1 MLDET
6 VMGVLEALKKTCEI
20 IEPYIDY
27 KKYFGDQ
34 NLEITCQDIL
44 NIDLIKWIAFLSAS
58 DGVVKQDEIEFVS
71 DYLKRYFT
79 VDNFVEYINENELY
93 DLSNFD
99 VLPLSFQILFD
110 GDIILANLADQQE
123 PNVGMRMVDH
133 ILLLYELIGKEF
145 LACDGE
151 ITKDE
156 LENYM
161 LALNKLR
168 INARDTF
175 SKQLTEM
182 EREIGYNDVEEKC
195 ETMDDEETI
204 EMLLEELNNLTGLT
218 NVKQDVNS
226 LINLLRIRKIRE
238 DRGIK
243 QESMSLHL
251 VFSGNPGTGK
261 TTVARILAK
270 IYKKLGII
278 SKGQLV
284 EVDRSGLVGGYV
296 GQTALKVQEV
306 VSKAIGGILFIDEAY
321 TLAGKGENDYGQ
333 EAIDTLLKAMED
345 NRGNLIV
352 IVAGYPDLMNEF
364 LDSNPG
370 LRSRFNK
377 FIYFEDYT
385 AEELFAI
392 FMGMS
397 NKSGMLVEEEAQ
409 HVVYQ
414 YFKNKCALIDDN
426 FANGRDVRNYF
437 EMVLVNQANRLAN
450 DSDLT
455 DEELTTISIE
465 DVNQIKL

>member
-1 MLDET
+1 MLDDTFVSCLET
-6 VMGVLEALKKTCEI
+6 LKNTCGI
-20 IEPYIDY
+20 LEPYVDY
-27 KKYFGDQ
+27 KKYFGEEDPE
-34 NLEITCQDIL
+34 LTCKDIL
-44 NIDLIKWIAFLSAS
+44 IVDLVKWVAFLSAS
-58 DGVVKQDEIEFVS
+58 DGVVTQDETNFVYN
-71 DYLKRYFT
+71 YLENNFT
-79 VDNFVEYINENELY
+79 PDNFVEFINRNDLY
-93 DLSNFD
+93 NVSNFD
-99 VLPLSFQILFD
+99 VIPLSFQILFD
-110 GDIILANLADQQE
+110 ADLTIVNKTGQWDE
-123 PNVGMRMVDH
+123 KAGIRMVDN
-133 ILLLYELIGKEF
+133 LLFLYEIMGKEF

-151 ITKDE
+151 ITKEE
-156 LENYM
+156 LDDYV

-168 INARDTF
+168 DNVNDTF
-175 SKQLTEM
+175 NKQLNEWKKKTDNHYE
-182 EREIGYNDVEEKC
+182 EVEEAI
-195 ETMDDEETI
+195 DDDETI
-204 EMLLEELNNLTGLT
+204 EKLLEELNNLTGLT

-306 VSKAIGGILFIDEAY
+306 VDKAIGGILFIDEAY

-352 IVAGYPDLMNEF
+352 IVAGYPDLMNKF

-397 NKSGMLVEEEAQ
+397 KKSGMLVEEEAQ

-414 YFKNKCALIDDN
+414 YFKNKCTLIDDN

-450 DSDLT
+450 APDVT
-455 DEELTTISIE
+455 DEALITISVE